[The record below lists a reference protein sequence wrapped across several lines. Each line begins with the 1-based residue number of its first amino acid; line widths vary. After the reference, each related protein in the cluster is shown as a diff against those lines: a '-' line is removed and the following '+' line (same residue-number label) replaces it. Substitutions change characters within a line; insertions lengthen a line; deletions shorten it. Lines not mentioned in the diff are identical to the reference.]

1 MICEYFK
8 QFLSNCKLKGLL
20 PRSIQNYEEI
30 IQRFI
35 NYTGNVEMD
44 RLDIDLINE
53 YIMSLYDRELS
64 KASIGTYLRHLKVF
78 FKFCEEKGYTKF
90 KLSREIKIPRQPKKL
105 ITIFTNQEI
114 QCIFDKVYIENNWI
128 HVRNTFVISIM
139 LDSGLRL
146 SEVVNLKVGDVNT
159 QKNVIKVTGKGN
171 KERLVPAGKLS
182 ISLMNEYLDLIS
194 GICTMKSDDYLLIR
208 DEDYKPITRNA
219 IKLFLHKLSAQL
231 PIDFSAHKL
240 RHNFATNYCID
251 EYNRTGS
258 MDIYKLKT
266 LLGHEEIETTMRYMH
281 LANQIIISNTKSS
294 HLDLIGIR
302 KSTQNNRI

>member
-1 MICEYFK
+1 MISICFK
-8 QFLSNCKLKGLL
+8 HFQTNCILKGLL

-35 NYTGNVEMD
+35 NFTGDIDMELVNV
-44 RLDIDLINE
+44 DLINS
-53 YIMSLYDRELS
+53 YIMSLYNRKLS

-78 FKFCEEKGYTKF
+78 FKFCEEKGYTNY
-90 KLSREIKIPRQPKKL
+90 KLAKEIPIPRQPKKL
-105 ITIFTNQEI
+105 ITIYSNEEI

-128 HVRNTFVISIM
+128 HVRNAFIISIM

-146 SEVVNLKVGDVNT
+146 AEVANLKLGDVNT
-159 QKNVIKVTGKGN
+159 QNNVIKVTGKGN

-182 ISLMNEYLDLIS
+182 VSLMNEYLDLIRD
-194 GICTMKSDDYLLIR
+194 IRALKSDDYLLIR

-219 IKLFLHKLSAQL
+219 IKLFLHKLSTQL
-231 PIDFSAHKL
+231 PIEFSAHKL

-281 LANQIIISNTKSS
+281 LAQQIIISNTKSS
-294 HLDLIGIR
+294 HLDLIGIK
-302 KSTQNNRI
+302 KSSRTT

>member
-1 MICEYFK
+1 MISECFK
-8 QFLSNCKLKGLL
+8 QFLTNCILKGLL

-35 NYTGNVEMD
+35 NYTG
-44 RLDIDLINE
+44 DIDMELLNHDLIND
-53 YIMSLYDRELS
+53 YIMSLYDRRLS

-78 FKFCEEKGYTKF
+78 FKFCEEKGFTRY
-90 KLSREIKIPRQPKKL
+90 KLSKEIKIPRQPKKL
-105 ITIFTNQEI
+105 ITIYSNEEI

-128 HVRNTFVISIM
+128 HVRNAFIISIM

-146 SEVVNLKVGDVNT
+146 SETVNLKLGDVNT
-159 QKNVIKVTGKGN
+159 QRNVIKVTGKGN
-171 KERLVPAGKLS
+171 KERLVPVGKLS

-194 GICTMKSDDYLLIR
+194 EFCTLKSDDNLLIR

-219 IKLFLHKLSAQL
+219 IKLLLNKLSRQL
-231 PIDFSAHKL
+231 PFEFSAHKL

-294 HLDLIGIR
+294 HLDLIGIK
-302 KSTQNNRI
+302 KSTQTP